1 LNGAAPVAS
10 PVFNNLPPGDYTI
23 EVTDA
28 SGCKLSE
35 SFTIYDL
42 VITDVSIVDYVNG
55 DFVFDLG
62 DTITLSYDYT
72 GTNNTPDSTVWKLGD
87 SVICTNCAVLQLEAY
102 LAGTITLETYD
113 ERGCY
118 EEDAITFLVVRKRD
132 VFVPNV
138 FSPNGDGLNDYFT
151 LFTDS
156 DVREITLMEIYTRWG
171 DLVFRKK
178 NFQPND
184 PSQGWDGKFAGEDL
198 NPGVYVYRIEIIYGD
213 DLKDNLAGDVTI
225 IR

>member
-1 LNGAAPVAS
+1 M
-10 PVFNNLPPGDYTI
+10 I

-35 SFTIYDL
+35 PFTILDL
-42 VITDVSIVDYVNG
+42 VVTDVSIIDYVNG

-132 VFVPNV
+132 VYVPNV

-156 DVREITLMEIYTRWG
+156 DVREITLLEIYTRWG
-171 DLVFRKK
+171 DLVFSKK
-178 NFQPND
+178 NFPPND

-213 DLKDNLAGDVTI
+213 DLKDNLAGDITI